1 MDNRHGPIDK
11 ASEDKMNASEYQ
23 QLAARTLIDRPEQEI
38 PDLGIMLVWNALGLT
53 GEAGEV
59 AEHIKKGV
67 FHRHGIDRAQLKKEI
82 GDTLWYAAALCTKLE
97 LDMGEVMQA
106 NIDKLRQRYPAGYSS
121 ADSQRRVD
129 VDGQADAPAVPE
141 TPFVGMR
148 AHVDTALYNLL
159 HAMAIVETMEVDPN
173 ISILLGMQIGSMQ
186 RLQSLINRADS
197 QPRR

>member
-1 MDNRHGPIDK
+1 
-11 ASEDKMNASEYQ
+11 MNASEYQ

-59 AEHIKKGV
+59 AELVKKGV
-67 FHRHGIDRAQLKKEI
+67 FHRHGIDGEFRAKMVKEL
-82 GDTLWYAAALCTKLE
+82 GDVAWYMAALCTKLE

-129 VDGQADAPAVPE
+129 VDGQAD
-141 TPFVGMR
+141 
-148 AHVDTALYNLL
+148 
-159 HAMAIVETMEVDPN
+159 
-173 ISILLGMQIGSMQ
+173 S
-186 RLQSLINRADS
+186 
-197 QPRR
+197 